1 MFVEEWYKIKRNQN
15 QTQMMEEGGAEG
27 GMGDTGVGRWGEC
40 SGRESDGLNDTC
52 TLGRGWSRTELDH
65 DDWTQ
70 ERKYTHTH
78 ALLYCSTETHKHTPS
93 SNRKK

>member
-1 MFVEEWYKIKRNQN
+1 MKWG
-15 QTQMMEEGGAEG
+15 TQ
-27 GMGDTGVGRWGEC
+27 VC

-65 DDWTQ
+65 DDQTE

-78 ALLYCSTETHKHTPS
+78 ITALFY
-93 SNRKK
+93 